1 MIGAGLDEWLTDVGG
16 DLWSEGER
24 SGSGGGLN
32 EADGEG
38 AVDGFE
44 KGYDCGVGACG
55 GSIKLDMDGEA
66 LARFA
71 LFKGDNWGVLSV
83 LEVMV
88 MFDVSSVADRIG
100 S

>member
-1 MIGAGLDEWLTDVGG
+1 M
-16 DLWSEGER
+16 WSEGER

-32 EADGEG
+32 EVDGEG
-38 AVDGFE
+38 TVGGLG
-44 KGYDCGVGACG
+44 KGYDCGVGAFG
-55 GSIKLDMDGEA
+55 GSIKLEMDGEA

-71 LFKGDNWGVLSV
+71 LFKGDNWGVLNV